1 MKEAAGV
8 FPASLKTCMGENMKK
23 FKSTGFAVLYL
34 VIPILLQFIIG
45 IELMIQIFLMQWRG
59 KEIPDNIL
67 KQMLRDYG
75 FNLILIAMT
84 NLILIAGMGSWYYF
98 IRKRRDVSAVDYRKI
113 LSLKTVACLAA
124 MAFFAQ
130 YVCSFVMTVISIAF
144 PHAFENYVKLMEGV
158 DINVLPAWAT
168 LFIVAVW
175 APLAEEIVFRAMI
188 FRTLRKGFAFWPA
201 AMLSGVAFGMYH
213 MNLVQGVYAS
223 LLGVLL
229 AYIYEKTNSVLGVYI
244 FHLSFNLMNYGIS
257 FIQQH
262 AGLPEFLQGLIT
274 LVLIAAAGPGLAVC
288 IYLFS
293 KICWKQRIKN

>member
-1 MKEAAGV
+1 
-8 FPASLKTCMGENMKK
+8 MGEKMKK
-23 FKSTGFAVLYL
+23 IKSIGFALLYL
-34 VIPILLQFIIG
+34 VISILVQF
-45 IELMIQIFLMQWRG
+45 MVVYRVQIQIMLKRG
-59 KEIPDNIL
+59 RNIPSNAL
-67 KQMLRDYG
+67 EQMLGNYG
-75 FNLILIAMT
+75 FNLIFISLI

-98 IRKRRDVSAVDYRKI
+98 IRKQRDVSPVDYKKI
-113 LSLKTVACLAA
+113 LSPKTVGCLAA
-124 MAFFAQ
+124 LAFFAQ
-130 YVCSFVMTVISIAF
+130 HACSIVMTVISIIF
-144 PHAFENYVKLMEGV
+144 PHSFNNYVKLMEGV

-201 AMLSGVAFGMYH
+201 AILSGVVFGMYH

-229 AYIYEKTNSVLGVYI
+229 AYIYEKTNSLLGVYI

-262 AGLPEFLQGLIT
+262 AGIPQLLQGFILLI
-274 LVLIAAAGPGLAVC
+274 LMAAAIPGMAAC
-288 IYLFS
+288 IYWLS
-293 KICWKQRIKN
+293 RIYRKQGIEN

>member
-1 MKEAAGV
+1 
-8 FPASLKTCMGENMKK
+8 MGEKMKK

-34 VIPILLQFIIG
+34 AIPILLQFIIG
-45 IELMIQIFLMQWRG
+45 IELQIHIMLMQWRG

-113 LSLKTVACLAA
+113 LSLKTVACVASL
-124 MAFFAQ
+124 AFFAQ
-130 YVCSFVMTVISIAF
+130 YACSIVMTVISVTF
-144 PHAFENYVKLMEGV
+144 PHSFRNYVKLMEGV

-201 AMLSGVAFGMYH
+201 AILSGLAFGVYH

-229 AYIYEKTNSVLGVYI
+229 AYIYEKTNSLLGVYI
-244 FHLSFNLMNYGIS
+244 FHLSFNLMNYVQS
-257 FIQQH
+257 FVQQQL
-262 AGLPEFLQGLIT
+262 GLPQLLQGIIT
-274 LVLIAAAGPGLAVC
+274 LVLMAAAVPGLAAC
-288 IYLFS
+288 IYWLS
-293 KICWKQRIKN
+293 RIYRKQGIEN